1 MNEAIK
7 PVMRSTAAA
16 EPLALFRRFPALRAK
31 LPHVSLGL
39 FPTPVQKADDLG
51 VALGLERFYVKRDD
65 LSGVA
70 YGGNKVRMLEFLLG
84 GALRDKAREVVTV
97 GYAGSNHAL
106 ALAIYADRLG
116 LKCSSYLLPQANAHY
131 VRRNL
136 LASYHHHARL
146 HACGNYLSLAG
157 GVLVGLMRSTVQN
170 GTLPSFIGPGGSSPL
185 GIVGYINAALELKE
199 QIDAGLLPEPDRIY
213 VPLGSMGTTIGLM
226 LGLKVAGVRS
236 RVIAVRVLEEILA
249 SPWLL
254 RRRYRATSAFLH
266 RLDPSFPKRDYPR
279 ESLEIR
285 NDCLG
290 DGYAQFTTKDV
301 ESAKLM
307 RDHGGI
313 ILSGTYSAK
322 AFSALVDDARKG
334 VVKDKTILF
343 WNTYNSRDL
352 SAIADGID
360 YHLLP
365 RGFHRYFEE
374 DVQPL
379 DKEGFDR

>member
-1 MNEAIK
+1 MSRDDTATLAA
-7 PVMRSTAAA
+7 TAAK
-16 EPLALFRRFPALRAK
+16 PLPLFRKFPALAAK
-31 LPHVSLGL
+31 LPHVPLGL
-39 FPTPVQKADDLG
+39 FPTPVEKVDPLG
-51 VALGLERFYVKRDD
+51 SALGLDRFYMKRDD
-65 LSGVA
+65 LSGAV

-84 GALRDKAREVVTV
+84 GALRADAKEVVTV
-97 GYAGSNHAL
+97 GYAGSNQAL

-157 GVLVGLMRSTVQN
+157 GVLGAVIRAALHD
-170 GTLPSFIGPGGSSPL
+170 GTLAGMIRPGGSSPL
-185 GIVGYINAALELKE
+185 GIAGYVNAAFELKE

-236 RVIAVRVLEEILA
+236 RIIAVRVLEARFA

-254 RRRYRATSAFLH
+254 RRLYRDTSAFLH
-266 RLDPSFPKRDYPR
+266 KLDPSFPKSDCRLED
-279 ESLEIR
+279 LEIR
-285 NDCLG
+285 NEFLG
-290 DGYAQFTTKDV
+290 DGYAQFTAKDV

-307 RDHGGI
+307 RENCGI
-313 ILSGTYSAK
+313 IMNGTYSAK

-334 VVKDKTILF
+334 VLKDETVLF

-352 SAIADGID
+352 SSIVSGID

-365 RGFHRYFEE
+365 HGFHRYFEKA
-374 DVQPL
+374 VQPL
-379 DKEGFDR
+379 DEDGFDR

>member
-7 PVMRSTAAA
+7 PCPRAVTAT
-16 EPLALFRRFPALRAK
+16 EQLPLFRKFPSLAAK

-39 FPTPVQKADDLG
+39 LPTPLEKADQLG
-51 VALGLERFYVKRDD
+51 SALGLDRFYMKRDD
-65 LSGVA
+65 LSGA
-70 YGGNKVRMLEFLLG
+70 IYGGNKVRMLEFLLG
-84 GALRDKAREVVTV
+84 DALRAKAREVITV

-136 LASYHHHARL
+136 RASYRHHARL

-157 GVLVGLMRSTVQN
+157 GVLGGLIRSTVQN
-170 GTLPSFIGPGGSSPL
+170 GAFPSFIGPGGSSPL
-185 GIVGYINAALELKE
+185 GIAGYINAGFELKE

-236 RVIAVRVLEEILA
+236 RIIAVRVLEEIFA
-249 SPWLL
+249 SPWQM
-254 RRRYRATSAFLH
+254 RRRYHDTSAFLH
-266 RLDPSFPKRDYPR
+266 KLDPSFPKLDSRLED
-279 ESLEIR
+279 LEIR
-285 NDCLG
+285 NEFLG
-290 DGYAQFTTKDV
+290 DGYAKFSSKDV
-301 ESAKLM
+301 QAAELM
-307 RDHGGI
+307 REKCGI
-313 ILSGTYSAK
+313 IMSGTYSSK
-322 AFSALVDDARKG
+322 AFAAVIDDAGKG
-334 VVKDKTILF
+334 ILKDKTILF

-352 SAIADGID
+352 SSLTAGLDF
-360 YHLLP
+360 HVLP
-365 RGFHRYFEE
+365 RGFYRYFEE

-379 DKEGFDR
+379 DKGGFDR

>member
-1 MNEAIK
+1 MVNTGNTA
-7 PVMRSTAAA
+7 MRATTAA
-16 EPLALFRRFPALRAK
+16 EPLPLFRRFPALQAK

-39 FPTPVQKADDLG
+39 FPTPVEKADRLG
-51 VALGLERFYVKRDD
+51 GALGLDRFYMKRDD
-65 LSGVA
+65 LSGAV

-84 GALRDKAREVVTV
+84 GALRADAREVVTV
-97 GYAGSNHAL
+97 GFAGSNQAL
-106 ALAIYADRLG
+106 SLAIYADRLG

-136 LASYHHHARL
+136 LASYRHLARL
-146 HACGNYLSLAG
+146 HACNYFSIAG
-157 GVLVGLMRSTVQN
+157 CVLGGLIRATVQN
-170 GTLPSFIGPGGSSPL
+170 GSLPGFIQPGGSSPL
-185 GIVGYINAALELKE
+185 GIAGYINAALELKE

-226 LGLKVAGVRS
+226 LGLRIAGVRS
-236 RVIAVRVLEEILA
+236 RIIAVRVLEEIFA

-254 RRRYRATSAFLH
+254 RRRTRDASAFLH
-266 RLDPSFPKRDYPR
+266 GLDPSFPKLDYPR

-290 DGYAQFTTKDV
+290 DGYAQFAAKDV

-307 RDHGGI
+307 REHGGI
-313 ILSGTYSAK
+313 IMNGTYSAK
-322 AFSALVDDARKG
+322 AFSALVDDAGKG
-334 VVKDKTILF
+334 LLKDQTILF

-352 SAIADGID
+352 SSLASGID
-360 YHLLP
+360 YHRLP

-374 DVQPL
+374 AVQPL
-379 DKEGFDR
+379 DEGGYDR

>member
-7 PVMRSTAAA
+7 PVMRSATVA
-16 EPLALFRRFPALRAK
+16 EQLPLFKKFPALGVK
-31 LPHVSLGL
+31 LPYVSLGR
-39 FPTPVQKADDLG
+39 FPTPVQKVDQLG
-51 VALGLERFYVKRDD
+51 AAMGLDRLYMKRDD
-65 LSGVA
+65 LSGTV

-84 GALRDKAREVVTV
+84 GALRANAKEVVTV

-116 LKCSSYLLPQANAHY
+116 LKCSSFLLPQANAHY

-136 LASYHHHARL
+136 LVSYHHHAQL
-146 HACGNYLSLAG
+146 HACNYLSIAG
-157 GVLVGLMRSTVQN
+157 RVLGGLIRATVQN
-170 GTLPSFIGPGGSSPL
+170 KALPGFIQPGGSSPL
-185 GIVGYINAALELKE
+185 GIAGYINAAFELKE

-236 RVIAVRVLEEILA
+236 QVIAVRVLEEIFA
-249 SPWLL
+249 HPWLL
-254 RRRYRATSAFLH
+254 RRRTRATSAFLH
-266 RLDPSFPKRDYPR
+266 KLDPSFPKLDYPR

-290 DGYAQFTTKDV
+290 DGYAQFTAKDV

-307 RDHGGI
+307 RDHCGI
-313 ILSGTYSAK
+313 IMSGTYSAK

-343 WNTYNSRDL
+343 WNTYNSRDI
-352 SAIADGID
+352 SSITASID
-360 YHLLP
+360 YHCLP
-365 RGFHRYFEE
+365 RGFHRYFEKA
-374 DVQPL
+374 VQPL
-379 DKEGFDR
+379 DEGGFDR

>member
-1 MNEAIK
+1 MNEAIQ
-7 PVMRSTAAA
+7 PATRSATAA
-16 EPLALFRRFPALRAK
+16 EPLPLFRRFPALAAK

-39 FPTPVQKADDLG
+39 FPTPVEKADRLG
-51 VALGLERFYVKRDD
+51 LAIGLERFYLKRDD
-65 LSGVA
+65 LSGTA

-84 GALRDKAREVVTV
+84 GALRANAKEVVTL

-106 ALAIYADRLG
+106 ALAIYAERLG

-136 LASYHHHARL
+136 LASFHCHARL

-157 GVLVGLMRSTVQN
+157 GVLGGLIRATVRN
-170 GTLPSFIGPGGSSPL
+170 ASLPAFIQPGGSSPL
-185 GIVGYINAALELKE
+185 GIAGYINAAFELKE

-226 LGLKVAGVRS
+226 LGLKVAGIRS
-236 RVIAVRVLEEILA
+236 RIIAVRVLEEILA

-254 RRRYRATSAFLH
+254 RRRYRDTSAFLH
-266 RLDPSFPKRDYPR
+266 KLDPSFPTLDCRRDP
-279 ESLEIR
+279 LEIR

-290 DGYAQFTTKDV
+290 DGYAQFTSKDV
-301 ESAKLM
+301 QAANLM
-307 RDHGGI
+307 GEHCGI
-313 ILSGTYSAK
+313 IMSGTYSAK
-322 AFSALVDDARKG
+322 AFAAVIDDAGKG
-334 VVKDKTILF
+334 MLKDKTILF
-343 WNTYNSRDL
+343 WNTYNSRDI
-352 SAIADGID
+352 SPTAAGID

-365 RGFHRYFEE
+365 RGFHRYYEE

-379 DKEGFDR
+379 DEDGFDR